1 MLDKYI
7 TPLIKPLLHPV
18 VSLLDKRQVTADQL
32 TLVGFM
38 IGLLAVPFLA
48 LNLWNLALAA
58 IVLNRLFDGLDGAL
72 ARQQNNSTSAGGFL
86 DICLDFLFYAAIP
99 LGFALANPEQ
109 NALAATVLLAVF
121 IGTGSSFLAFAI
133 PAEKLNLD
141 KPQFSY
147 KSFYYLN
154 GLTEGTETI
163 LIFVAFCLWPQYFAE
178 LAYGFASLAAITIVT
193 RVYGGYHTL
202 KKHTLKKPTKTAK
215 NNAKDKLTEGE

>member
-1 MLDKYI
+1 
-7 TPLIKPLLHPV
+7 
-18 VSLLDKRQVTADQL
+18 
-32 TLVGFM
+32 
-38 IGLLAVPFLA
+38 
-48 LNLWNLALAA
+48 
-58 IVLNRLFDGLDGAL
+58 
-72 ARQQNNSTSAGGFL
+72 
-86 DICLDFLFYAAIP
+86 LFYAAIP

-121 IGTGSSFLAFAI
+121 IGTGASFLAFAI

-141 KPQFSY
+141 KPQFAY

-178 LAYGFASLAAITIVT
+178 LAYSFAFLAAITIVT

-202 KKHTLKKPTKTAK
+202 KEHALTKQANAV
-215 NNAKDKLTEGE
+215 NNNDTLTEEE

>member
-7 TPLIKPLLHPV
+7 TPLIKPLLQPV

-32 TLVGFM
+32 TLVGFI

-48 LNLWNLALAA
+48 LNLWNLALTA

-72 ARQQNNSTSAGGFL
+72 ARYQNSSTSSGGFL

-109 NALAATVLLAVF
+109 NALAAAVLLAAF
-121 IGTGSSFLAFAI
+121 MGTGSSFLAFAI

-147 KSFYYLN
+147 KSF
-154 GLTEGTETI
+154 I
-163 LIFVAFCLWPQYFAE
+163 I
-178 LAYGFASLAAITIVT
+178 
-193 RVYGGYHTL
+193 
-202 KKHTLKKPTKTAK
+202 
-215 NNAKDKLTEGE
+215 